1 MIALDVE
8 IEAEAWSAI
17 TGVEWLA
24 TRAAQAALA
33 AARLG
38 EDEDLE
44 ATLLL
49 TDDASV
55 RELNRQ
61 WRGQDKPTNVLS
73 FPAEMA
79 SPPGEPRHLGDIA
92 LAYETVAREAE
103 AEGKPLPNHMAHL
116 VVHGLLHLLGH
127 DHETDPEAERMERAE
142 VLALEALGIPD
153 PYREPSGRA
162 DLTRR

>member
-1 MIALDVE
+1 VIALDVE
-8 IEAEAWSAI
+8 IEAGGWSEI

-24 TRAAQAALA
+24 QRAAEAAVA

-38 EDEDLE
+38 QEEELE

-49 TDDASV
+49 TDDAAV

-73 FPAEMA
+73 FPADMA

-92 LAYETVAREAE
+92 LAYETLAREAE
-103 AEGKPLPNHMAHL
+103 AEGKTLANHMAHL
-116 VVHGLLHLLGH
+116 VVHGVLHLLGH
-127 DHETDPEAERMERAE
+127 DHESEGEAEEMERAE
-142 VLALEALGIPD
+142 VEALAALGIPD
-153 PYREPSGRA
+153 PYRETSG
-162 DLTRR
+162 

>member
-1 MIALDVE
+1 VIALDVE
-8 IEAEAWSAI
+8 IEAGRWSEI

-24 TRAAQAALA
+24 TRAAEAALTT
-33 AARLG
+33 ARRA

-49 TDDASV
+49 TDDAAL

-73 FPAEMA
+73 FPADMK

-92 LAYETVAREAE
+92 LAYETLAREAE
-103 AEGKPLPNHMAHL
+103 AENKSLPNHMTHL
-116 VVHGLLHLLGH
+116 VIHGILHLLGH
-127 DHETDPEAERMERAE
+127 DHESDAEAAEMERAE
-142 VLALEALGIPD
+142 VAALEALGIAD
-153 PYREPSGRA
+153 PYRGTSG
-162 DLTRR
+162 

>member
-1 MIALDVE
+1 VIALDVE
-8 IEAEAWSAI
+8 IEAGRWSEI

-24 TRAAQAALA
+24 TRAAEAALTT
-33 AARLG
+33 ARRA

-49 TDDASV
+49 TDDAAL

-73 FPAEMA
+73 FPADMK

-92 LAYETVAREAE
+92 LAYETLAREAE
-103 AEGKPLPNHMAHL
+103 AENKSLPNHMTHL
-116 VVHGLLHLLGH
+116 VIHGILHLLGH
-127 DHETDPEAERMERAE
+127 DHESDAEAAEMERAE
-142 VLALEALGIPD
+142 VTALEALGIAD
-153 PYREPSGRA
+153 PYRETSG
-162 DLTRR
+162 